1 MWKNIMMVQVLMNL
15 PMIPRQNKCLINRRI
30 NWGRGEQA
38 IWAMVEEDSR
48 KSKSLTIIK
57 DYLIKN
63 PIEYRGRDRSPDQKE
78 RQGKGV
84 WVRDRSPDL
93 KKRRLCYYPK
103 F

>member
-1 MWKNIMMVQVLMNL
+1 MVQLPMNLPL
-15 PMIPRQNKCLINRRI
+15 PMIPRQKCLINRRI
-30 NWGRGEQA
+30 WGREQG
-38 IWAMVEEDSR
+38 IRTMVEEDSR

-63 PIEYRGRDRSPDQKE
+63 PIEYRGRDRSPDQRE